1 MLKAPSTT
9 EVVMEKRRRWNEPMH
24 AEERN
29 AGGHVGERMGASALS
44 TQANRVWKPSEK
56 GTRAWQRKP
65 HTPPRHISTHYICW
79 PRNFLCYSLCPRQ
92 HPQRL
97 LHLPPP
103 AGTVDMFHP
112 PHPRHYPQ
120 FEASESLCAKCA
132 QAHLLTPM
140 EPKKN
145 ISGDPRCSG
154 TVRDDLHAVV
164 RRHTVVLHAGS
175 ARTESTPVHGEAKAK
190 NT

>member
-44 TQANRVWKPSEK
+44 KQANRVWKPSEK

-65 HTPPRHISTHYICW
+65 HTPPRHISTHYKCC

-132 QAHLLTPM
+132 QAHLLTNGVQKALP
-140 EPKKN
+140 
-145 ISGDPRCSG
+145 G
-154 TVRDDLHAVV
+154 THGAVAQCAMIYM
-164 RRHTVVLHAGS
+164 LQ
-175 ARTESTPVHGEAKAK
+175 
-190 NT
+190 